1 MNDQHQRALW
11 HDYREPGIYMITLVA
26 ERRGTPFGHLELT
39 EGDGRTI
46 VRLTTLGQAVERQL
60 HELPQHAEGLAVLRA
75 VVMPDHIHVVVQV
88 QKPLKRHLGVLVK
101 GFKYGTTVAYLREL
115 DARYGGTHRVQGS
128 RPSQQQRQQES
139 STDKPPITQP
149 PAIKEPLPTSSPS
162 SPITHSPS
170 SSPII
175 PSPSSSPFIPV
186 PSSSPITPSPS
197 SVGPVGRGSS
207 ATTSAASSAASLSP
221 CLVPPLWADGY
232 NDRILMGR
240 GQLSRMLHYVSDNP
254 RRGWIKRQ
262 HRDLFYNKQMLRI
275 PLTID
280 QARWLLREAQRL
292 GVMQELRGV
301 LLVEQ
306 HCSGDDWQ
314 SFPWWQP
321 GIHAAAHAELRAALY
336 MKMMGNP
343 FLLDEAPL
351 VSVRI
356 SRSTTPG
363 ALAQEKASLLERC
376 EREGAVI
383 ITPAVS
389 QGEEAVMQAALDA
402 GYRVIRPQ
410 ASAMSDLWAPP
421 EALLQPTSRGQL
433 LFLAPWPD
441 RPQGEHPHKGIFELL
456 NTLCRLLAER

>member
-1 MNDQHQRALW
+1 
-11 HDYREPGIYMITLVA
+11 
-26 ERRGTPFGHLELT
+26 
-39 EGDGRTI
+39 
-46 VRLTTLGQAVERQL
+46 
-60 HELPQHAEGLAVLRA
+60 
-75 VVMPDHIHVVVQV
+75 
-88 QKPLKRHLGVLVK
+88 
-101 GFKYGTTVAYLREL
+101 
-115 DARYGGTHRVQGS
+115 
-128 RPSQQQRQQES
+128 
-139 STDKPPITQP
+139 
-149 PAIKEPLPTSSPS
+149 
-162 SPITHSPS
+162 
-170 SSPII
+170 
-175 PSPSSSPFIPV
+175 
-186 PSSSPITPSPS
+186 
-197 SVGPVGRGSS
+197 
-207 ATTSAASSAASLSP
+207 
-221 CLVPPLWADGY
+221 
-232 NDRILMGR
+232 MGR

-254 RRGWIKRQ
+254 RRGWIKHQ

-280 QARWLLREAQRL
+280 QARWLLREARRL

-314 SFPWWQP
+314 PFPWWQP

-351 VSVRI
+351 VPVRI

-389 QGEEAVMQAALDA
+389 QGEEAVMHATLDA

>member
-1 MNDQHQRALW
+1 
-11 HDYREPGIYMITLVA
+11 
-26 ERRGTPFGHLELT
+26 
-39 EGDGRTI
+39 
-46 VRLTTLGQAVERQL
+46 
-60 HELPQHAEGLAVLRA
+60 
-75 VVMPDHIHVVVQV
+75 
-88 QKPLKRHLGVLVK
+88 
-101 GFKYGTTVAYLREL
+101 
-115 DARYGGTHRVQGS
+115 
-128 RPSQQQRQQES
+128 
-139 STDKPPITQP
+139 
-149 PAIKEPLPTSSPS
+149 
-162 SPITHSPS
+162 
-170 SSPII
+170 
-175 PSPSSSPFIPV
+175 
-186 PSSSPITPSPS
+186 
-197 SVGPVGRGSS
+197 
-207 ATTSAASSAASLSP
+207 
-221 CLVPPLWADGY
+221 
-232 NDRILMGR
+232 MGR

-292 GVMQELRGV
+292 GAMQELRGV

-306 HCSGDDWQ
+306 RCSGDEWQ
-314 SFPWWQP
+314 PFPWWQP

-336 MKMMGNP
+336 MKMVGNP

-351 VSVRI
+351 VPVRI

-389 QGEEAVMQAALDA
+389 LGEEAVMQATLDA